1 MKDKLSDVLKMFSST
16 ADGVFAVDGNQRI
29 IYWSPSARALLGFTP
44 REVLGK
50 DCFQVIAGGDYQN
63 HPYCRRD
70 CPVMASARKGEA
82 VASYDVQARTKDGAD
97 VWLNTTI
104 VSLPEDV
111 ARKRVVVHLFRDVTK
126 RRRAEE
132 LAEEMI
138 DSVSRFTA
146 GPPEEPK
153 EVTPYPPPGP
163 SLTAREIQ
171 VLKLLAVGTSTE
183 AIARTLGV
191 TRSTARNHIESVLS
205 KLGVHSRLQAVVY
218 ATEHGLVER

>member
-16 ADGVFAVDGNQRI
+16 ADGVFAVDGNQHI
-29 IYWSPSARALLGFTP
+29 IYWSPSARALLGYTP
-44 REVLGK
+44 REVMGK
-50 DCFQVIAGGDYQN
+50 DCYQVIAGGDYQD

-70 CPVMASARKGEA
+70 CPVMASARRGEA
-82 VASYDVQARTKDGAD
+82 VASYDVQSRTKDGAD
-97 VWLNTTI
+97 VWLNMTI

-111 ARKRVVVHLFRDVTK
+111 ARKRVVVHLFRDVTT

-138 DSVSRFTA
+138 ESVSRFTA
-146 GPPEEPK
+146 GPPAEPE

-163 SLTAREIQ
+163 NLTARELQ

>member
-1 MKDKLSDVLKMFSST
+1 
-16 ADGVFAVDGNQRI
+16 
-29 IYWSPSARALLGFTP
+29 
-44 REVLGK
+44 
-50 DCFQVIAGGDYQN
+50 
-63 HPYCRRD
+63 
-70 CPVMASARKGEA
+70 
-82 VASYDVQARTKDGAD
+82 
-97 VWLNTTI
+97 
-104 VSLPEDV
+104 V

-146 GPPEEPK
+146 GPPEEPE

-163 SLTAREIQ
+163 NLTARELQ